1 MERYGGTIKER
12 TYEGHRSGATPPES
26 IDRADDAR
34 GASRSWLAFRSR
46 IIACVLIAVA
56 TASVLSFFVKPR
68 APMLEMVTPIQE
80 LPDFEP
86 RMPTD
91 RALAERVTGSF
102 GIAMV
107 LVRNPYTEKNAAA
120 LENVRSWAKE
130 HFSSAPDFLHP
141 VRVRPEHE
149 PNDTIL
155 GALGYNLWAGIHY
168 AMQSQIG
175 SFIGW
180 RIASFHETDAYA
192 SFQNAYFSLF
202 GKDDESATLLA
213 RYQSDKGKAAIDVVL
228 WTVVWGAY
236 VAAASVCTLLA
247 PRKRRFEV
255 LRLSCAAVWFLIGA
269 SNASHAWMENSIPS
283 MLSGA
288 LSFTAA
294 VFFWRPF
301 LLRTRDADAT
311 LKVAFYE
318 PGSGWIALSVWLT
331 FSLMAMTILTW
342 IRAGVPEFPDPV
354 TLLLSAL
361 NGNFVQDPEDGKRI
375 ISRVVGALWVA
386 VSLWALVQRDGDS
399 RVEDELE
406 NLSTAGNTS
415 TAGGRPGRFR

>member
-1 MERYGGTIKER
+1 MERYGGTTKER
-12 TYEGHRSGATPPES
+12 TYERPRSAPVHQEV
-26 IDRADDAR
+26 IDRADDMR
-34 GASRSWLAFRSR
+34 GASRTWLALRSR
-46 IIACVLIAVA
+46 AIAALLIAVA

-68 APMLEMVTPIQE
+68 APMLEMVSPAQE
-80 LPDFEP
+80 LPEFEA

-91 RALAERVTGSF
+91 QALAERVTGSF

-130 HFSSAPDFLHP
+130 RFSSAPDFLHP

-155 GALGYNLWAGIHY
+155 GALGYNLCAGIHY
-168 AMQSQIG
+168 AMQTQVA
-175 SFIGW
+175 SFISW
-180 RIASFHETDAYA
+180 RIASFHDTEAYA

-213 RYQSDKGKAAIDVVL
+213 RYQSDKAKAAIDVLL
-228 WTVVWGAY
+228 WTVAWGGYLA
-236 VAAASVCTLLA
+236 VASVLTLLS
-247 PRKRRFEV
+247 PRKRRFEA
-255 LRLSCAAVWFLIGA
+255 LRLSCAAVWLLIGV
-269 SNASHAWMENSIPS
+269 SNAAHAWMSNSIPS

-288 LSFTAA
+288 LSFAAA

-331 FSLMAMTILTW
+331 YSLMAMTILTW

-354 TLLLSAL
+354 TQLLSAL
-361 NGNFVQDPEDGKRI
+361 NGNFVQDPEDGKRV
-375 ISRVVGALWVA
+375 ISRIVGALWIG
-386 VSLWALVQRDGDS
+386 VSLWALVQRDSDS

-406 NLSTAGNTS
+406 NLA
-415 TAGGRPGRFR
+415 AGGKEESSSRSALRR